1 MVQGDLQTSLHP
13 SMLPTIIRHDSPHS
27 QAQPPPAPVVMLF
40 SATDLH
46 LPTLPALMIH
56 EDLHMKAEPA
66 ASAPDTERKSSKV
79 VAFTGAA
86 VAVDSQ
92 PRSSAPPASS
102 HRARTP
108 STHRRPT
115 PARDRSLS
123 PLSSIGSEDES
134 EASLGDKIT
143 APTAVCRQ
151 NIKKHPEWIENAEQ
165 TKKITAYIKKLADS
179 MLDKTRAFTNQ
190 NKHKVKQVYQQTNK
204 EFPCMRKYQDNW
216 ATKCIL
222 SAHLKIKASA
232 AKTRTKNKIL
242 NTLSDQVGASQ
253 QGIRFEEILDKLEK
267 LRWYGIEL
275 DTRFDSDKY
284 KDNLCR
290 YVSTQK
296 HDTFG
301 APVH

>member
-79 VAFTGAA
+79 VAFTGPQ
-86 VAVDSQ
+86 SQ
-92 PRSSAPPASS
+92 S
-102 HRARTP
+102 TP
-108 STHRRPT
+108 NPDHPLRR
-115 PARDRSLS
+115 RR
-123 PLSSIGSEDES
+123 SEDES

-151 NIKKHPEWIENAEQ
+151 NIKKHPEWIETLNRRR
-165 TKKITAYIKKLADS
+165 KSRCAYIKKLADS

-190 NKHKVKQVYQQTNK
+190 NKHKVKQVYQQRREDSNQK
-204 EFPCMRKYQDNW
+204 Q
-216 ATKCIL
+216 
-222 SAHLKIKASA
+222 
-232 AKTRTKNKIL
+232 IL

-301 APVH
+301 APYIKSLNGL